1 MNDKKTH
8 LVAFSLVFNTPPLR
22 MASDESQSMT
32 TLYGHAFDCA
42 HAPRKPLDALLRLIG
57 RNDQSDVERL
67 RRIVVAYLQ
76 MDQRRQ
82 DEAMVR
88 MERIAHTHP
97 KARAT
102 HLRLV
107 PQLERDMEG
116 VNDA

>member
-1 MNDKKTH
+1 MNDKKAP
-8 LVAFSLVFNTPPLR
+8 LAAFGLVFNAPPLR
-22 MASDESQSMT
+22 VANDPPHSVVST
-32 TLYGHAFDCA
+32 HAHAFDCA
-42 HAPRKPLDALLRLIG
+42 HGPSKPLDALLHLIG
-57 RNDQSDVERL
+57 RNDESGVERL
-67 RRIVVAYLQ
+67 RRIVAAYLQ

-107 PQLERDMEG
+107 PQLERGMERA
-116 VNDA
+116 NDA